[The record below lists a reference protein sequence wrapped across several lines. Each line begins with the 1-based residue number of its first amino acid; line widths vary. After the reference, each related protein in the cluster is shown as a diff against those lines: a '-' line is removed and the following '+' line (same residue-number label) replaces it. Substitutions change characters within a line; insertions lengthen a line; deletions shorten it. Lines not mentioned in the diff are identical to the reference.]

1 MQNNP
6 YTPPKT
12 PLKDQPRVAGSP
24 VKAILVGLAIDLGGS
39 LLVGAIVGFLYAA
52 SLVSQ
57 GMSEADIAVALTNIP
72 ADSWMFIGGMLAGAL
87 LSFVGGFACARIAG
101 RDEYRLGSILAFLTA
116 GFGLAMGWESYEPMQ
131 NVLLT
136 LSTAACV
143 LLGTKYG
150 RAANLA

>member
-6 YTPPKT
+6 YTPPKA

-24 VKAILVGLAIDLGGS
+24 VKAVLVGLAIDVGGS
-39 LLVGAIVGFLYAA
+39 LLVGLVVGGLYAV
-52 SLVSQ
+52 SLASQ
-57 GMSEADIAVALTNIP
+57 GMSEAEIAEVLTNIP
-72 ADSWMFIGGMLAGAL
+72 GDSWVSIVGMLAGAV

-101 RDEYRLGSILAFLTA
+101 RAEYRLGLILAFLTA
-116 GFGLAMGWESYEPMQ
+116 AFGLFMSWEAYTPLQ

-143 LLGTKYG
+143 LLGAKFG